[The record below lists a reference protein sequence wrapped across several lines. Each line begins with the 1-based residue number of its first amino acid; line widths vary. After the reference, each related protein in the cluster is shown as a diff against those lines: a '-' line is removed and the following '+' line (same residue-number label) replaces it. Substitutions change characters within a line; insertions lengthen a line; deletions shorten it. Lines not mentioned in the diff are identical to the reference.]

1 MLPGSESS
9 HVLEDQ
15 TCSGGTQSYCCKDFK
30 PPITKEQVKD
40 KIEDKAKDAA
50 IAIAEAAALELAATA
65 FCRIAITALLTPLS
79 FIPVIGWIIRLAVQA
94 AVPALAK
101 LYAKG
106 IDKGGKSVFKCRGKD
121 YDVRLD
127 KPLKPK
133 NDRKPSEKP
142 ETRPSRTKDSH
153 IGLGNIRERMAAYN
167 REHHTSWMKGWLQ
180 RPYPSCQ
187 RDEFPPAAIWQAR
200 DKRVWIRLLPGTLNG
215 SAGQLFK
222 GCPDKV
228 KLSTLGV
235 NRGPSVKFKNMLAID
250 DAGLTENPCWPSTL
264 VDDPGFALNANDP
277 WYQES
282 PNRGKVN
289 KPSCGKRDEHGVM
302 MGMMD
307 PDDVYVDEGNS
318 SRRITEEDLLDDFGM
333 LRCLGDCSAE
343 MADLGIASLPV
354 SQIAPTPT
362 PQSVEVETTPAFA
375 RRATST
381 ALSKVLDAVISTATA
396 AVGAIIT
403 EMAEYAAPDDTKD
416 GWETDLA
423 IW

>member
-1 MLPGSESS
+1 MSRAKSLSS
-9 HVLEDQ
+9 MTCIDQ
-15 TCSGGTQSYCCKDFK
+15 
-30 PPITKEQVKD
+30 
-40 KIEDKAKDAA
+40 
-50 IAIAEAAALELAATA
+50 
-65 FCRIAITALLTPLS
+65 R
-79 FIPVIGWIIRLAVQA
+79 
-94 AVPALAK
+94 
-101 LYAKG
+101 
-106 IDKGGKSVFKCRGKD
+106 
-121 YDVRLD
+121 
-127 KPLKPK
+127 
-133 NDRKPSEKP
+133 
-142 ETRPSRTKDSH
+142 H
-153 IGLGNIRERMAAYN
+153 IGLGNIRERVAAYN

-180 RPYPSCQ
+180 RPNLSCQ

-200 DKRVWIRLLPGTLNG
+200 DKRVWIRLLPGTMNG

-222 GCPDKV
+222 GCLDKV
-228 KLSTLGV
+228 KLSILGV
-235 NRGPSVKFKNMLAID
+235 NRGPPVKFKNMPAID

-277 WYQES
+277 WYHES
-282 PNRGKVN
+282 SNRGRRVYKKYYPNPPEAQFTQGKVN
-289 KPSCGKRDEHGVM
+289 KSGWGKWDEHGVM

-318 SRRITEEDLLDDFGM
+318 SRRITEEELLDDLGM

-362 PQSVEVETTPAFA
+362 PQSVEAETTPAFA

-381 ALSKVLDAVISTATA
+381 ALSKVLDAVISTATV
-396 AVGAIIT
+396 AVGAMIT

-416 GWETDLA
+416 GWATDLA